1 MPPNFANSRPE
12 FCLLT
17 LSAVAA
23 PSTALFSLSALSLSP
38 QREARLTALFSPFS
52 RSLPPRQRLRSR
64 FFQALERLLSHLRRR
79 RRKIN
84 KTSNEMGSSKKKP
97 GAPSGGV
104 HSNLPPEVAAA
115 KAELIDVEN
124 KRTTLVEELRLVE
137 KQVRCDER

>member
-12 FCLLT
+12 FSLLT

-23 PSTALFSLSALSLSP
+23 PSTALSLSSLSLSAKRSASHSPFFSFLSLSSSTPAPPLSLLPSTGTAALAPPSPP
-38 QREARLTALFSPFS
+38 QKDKQNK
-52 RSLPPRQRLRSR
+52 QRDGLV
-64 FFQALERLLSHLRRR
+64 Q
-79 RRKIN
+79 
-84 KTSNEMGSSKKKP
+84 KKP

-124 KRTTLVEELRLVE
+124 TRTPLVEELRLVE